1 MVTPWGSHMGGE
13 EYEPDARLL
22 EAATSV
28 NGPEE
33 TSFAALDEDG
43 AGTLFDYVR
52 YFGVYEDEVP
62 IEAARAALKPYRY
75 GYAFEVVPLAG
86 GKFETSKWYV
96 TGRQAKELTYVM
108 PDNRTLYTTDD
119 GSNGEFSGAP

>member
-33 TSFAALDEDG
+33 TSFASLDEDG
-43 AGTLFDYVR
+43 AATLFDYVR
-52 YFGVYEDEVP
+52 VYEASTRTRSRSRP
-62 IEAARAALKPYRY
+62 RARRSSPTGTATPSRSSRSRAASLRR
-75 GYAFEVVPLAG
+75 A
-86 GKFETSKWYV
+86 
-96 TGRQAKELTYVM
+96 
-108 PDNRTLYTTDD
+108 
-119 GSNGEFSGAP
+119 SGT